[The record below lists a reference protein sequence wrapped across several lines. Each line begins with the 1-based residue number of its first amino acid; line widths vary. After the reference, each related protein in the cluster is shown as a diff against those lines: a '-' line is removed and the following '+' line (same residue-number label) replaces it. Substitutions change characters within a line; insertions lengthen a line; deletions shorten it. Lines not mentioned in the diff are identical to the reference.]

1 MRKFALQKQNM
12 DYSKLKLIVSDMDG
26 TLLNSKH
33 EVSSRFFNA
42 FRKLQER
49 GIKFAVASGR
59 QYYSLRERMEPVK
72 DEMIYIAENGA
83 IVIDRGEEKH
93 LVPMD
98 VKIVHQIIREVREI
112 GNKYLVLCGKEQA
125 YIESTAPEFM
135 EPFLNHY
142 EKYKV
147 VKDLLEVEGDVFLK
161 VTICDP
167 EGAESNSLPY
177 VKHFEEDLQVKLSGE
192 IWIDFNDKKAQK
204 GNALKALQE
213 SLKITKEE
221 TMAFGDYLND
231 LELFEHAALGYAV
244 ENAHEQVKRVAAY
257 TTKSNDDFGVELIL
271 EEVLAKTSVEAE
283 Q

>member
-1 MRKFALQKQNM
+1 M
-12 DYSKLKLIVSDMDG
+12 DYSKIKLIVTDMDG
-26 TLLNSKH
+26 TLLNSDH
-33 EVSSRFFNA
+33 EVSQRFFEA
-42 FRKLQER
+42 FRKLRNR
-49 GIKFAVASGR
+49 GIKLAVASGR

-98 VKIVHQIIREVREI
+98 IRIVHQIIKEVRELE
-112 GNKYLVLCGKEQA
+112 NKYLILCGRKQA

-135 EPFLNHY
+135 KPFLDHY

-147 VKDLLEVEGDVFLK
+147 VKDLLQVKDDIFLK
-161 VTICDP
+161 VTICDLR
-167 EGAESNSLPY
+167 GAEKNSMPY
-177 VKHFEEDLQVKLSGE
+177 VEHFKKELQVKLSGE

-213 SLKITKEE
+213 NLGITKEE

-231 LELFEHAALGYAV
+231 LELFEHAGIGYAV
-244 ENAHEQVKRVAAY
+244 ENAHEEVKKVAAHV
-257 TTKSNDDFGVELIL
+257 TKSNDEFGVEMIL
-271 EEVLAKTSVEAE
+271 EEVLEKISVEAE